1 MAGQISVLLNA
12 IRDKIAV
19 RRLLAFVITLVAL
32 LFGAH
37 GGAPRARVLIF
48 STIFLVAST
57 IWVRGQYDDDLRGRS
72 WFLPG
77 WLGWGCVGV
86 GLVMVGIWHFGD
98 ADGLGLY
105 GAIAIY
111 FGSGAVLMRW
121 RDTVLQERGKWLR
134 IASALVISGVL
145 MYFVGAVLLGHA
157 PALVGGLLIVVAVF
171 GTYPV
176 GLSGLSAL
184 AIAWLA
190 ESDARLDKWG
200 RRGGLAALAV
210 FVVLTAVAV
219 AISHSPWLLLVMGIL
234 GLLMVAQASATQADI
249 VAIVAVL
256 ALMGVTPAAVSGPA
270 EPTGT
275 RGQSVLVAL
284 GDSYMSGEGASVY
297 YSGTDDGGG
306 DQCRRS
312 PTSWA
317 AMASHQ
323 PPFTGLQDLA
333 CSGATTLN
341 VNHKTA
347 AKPPGVPASEHVV
360 QAGEAGTQLD
370 QFDAISAD
378 YAKRNVTSQPALVAV
393 TLGGNDA
400 GFSTVGIMCAAP
412 GGCEEKQKLWLD
424 SLSEVKTQLEATYAA
439 IDQEFPS
446 TPVVVTGYP
455 DPIEKRDT
463 CGDLAL
469 TKPERDFIREFVGR
483 ARRCRPGGGRRP
495 RLLLPRG
502 HEGRLGQRAPAA
514 LRPVERRPTGH
525 QLHRPAV
532 GQRAAGATVQPDAL
546 GPQQLPPQ
554 RARARRDVAD
564 VRAVAG
570 RDATA
575 RHRGTGAPTR
585 LASGPLPHPRGHH
598 PVQRLHKRQRW
609 LSPARELVG
618 AAEVGRRSGHR
629 RSTHPDRGVGRVVGQ
644 CGVLRLA
651 PPGLVGDRDDGDV
664 NGRSVAGG
672 AG

>member
-1 MAGQISVLLNA
+1 MVAQVSVLLNA
-12 IRDKIAV
+12 IRHKIAV

-32 LFGAH
+32 LIGAH

-72 WFLPG
+72 WFLPT
-77 WLGWGCVGV
+77 WLGWGCVVV
-86 GLVMVGIWHFGD
+86 GIVMVVIWHFGN

-121 RDTVLQERGKWLR
+121 RDTVLDERPRWLR
-134 IASALVISGVL
+134 IACALVVSGVL

-157 PALVGGLLIVVAVF
+157 PVWVGGLLILVAVF

-190 ESDARLDKWG
+190 ESEQRLRTWG
-200 RRGGLAALAV
+200 RWGGLAALAL
-210 FVVLTAVAV
+210 FLVLAGVTV
-219 AISHSPWLLLVMGIL
+219 AIAHSPWLLLVMGIL

-270 EPTGT
+270 EPVGT

-341 VNHKTA
+341 VNHSTA
-347 AKPPGVPASEHVV
+347 AKPPGVRANEGVV
-360 QAGEAGTQLD
+360 QAGEPGTQLD
-370 QFDAISAD
+370 QYDAIMAD
-378 YAKRNVTSQPALVAV
+378 YAKRNVTSHPALVAV

-455 DPIEKRDT
+455 DPIAKRDT

-469 TKPERDFIREFVGR
+469 TKPERDFIREFVGELDGVVQ
-483 ARRCRPGGGRRP
+483 AAAADHGFYYLADMKDALANAHLQLCDPLNDGQPGINFIGLRSVNGPPEQRFNPTRWAHSSFHP
-495 RLLLPRG
+495 NERG
-502 HEGRLGQRAPAA
+502 HAA
-514 LRPVERRPTGH
+514 MLQTFE
-525 QLHRPAV
+525 QWL
-532 GQRAAGATVQPDAL
+532 AGTQP
-546 GPQQLPPQ
+546 
-554 RARARRDVAD
+554 
-564 VRAVAG
+564 
-570 RDATA
+570 
-575 RHRGTGAPTR
+575 
-585 LASGPLPHPRGHH
+585 LASGA
-598 PVQRLHKRQRW
+598 PVRQPVSGQAA
-609 LSPARELVG
+609 SPAVTTPCNVYTNGSDGCRPQGNSWAQQKLG
-618 AAEVGRRSGHR
+618 
-629 RSTHPDRGVGRVVGQ
+629 
-644 CGVLRLA
+644 GVLAIGGPLILLA
-651 PPGLVGDRDDGDV
+651 ALAAWWA
-664 NGRSVAGG
+664 SVAFFAWRRRAWSGTETQPEIPT
-672 AG
+672 